1 MQRLVALIV
10 VVTLR
15 WRGLDGGRLRRGA
28 AMAGTGFAQFMPSSA
43 SAAMSRGGFSDQWV
57 VGWPGLIS
65 LVWVAMVF
73 RVELSPLGGGGPGL
87 SSLS

>member
-1 MQRLVALIV
+1 SHSSWWSRF
-10 VVTLR
+10 
-15 WRGLDGGRLRRGA
+15 GGAAWMAAGCAGAA